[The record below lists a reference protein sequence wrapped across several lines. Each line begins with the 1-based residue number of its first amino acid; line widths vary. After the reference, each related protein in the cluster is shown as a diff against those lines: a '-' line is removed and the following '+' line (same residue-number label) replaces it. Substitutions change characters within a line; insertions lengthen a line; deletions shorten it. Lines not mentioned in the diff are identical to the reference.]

1 MSILLKLS
9 RFAAH
14 GSHKKSSKASLPLH
28 GQMGPI
34 SNFSIGDIL
43 YLECLSNLGSLVLS
57 PCWWYRKVIK
67 A

>member
-1 MSILLKLS
+1 M
-9 RFAAH
+9 
-14 GSHKKSSKASLPLH
+14 SHKKSSKAKFERNNNKLSFHAPLH

-43 YLECLSNLGSLVLS
+43 YLVCLRNLGSLDLS